1 MSVTAAAVTI
11 STETLCLPWRT
22 LKIFSL
28 LPPAP
33 SPLLLLHPPVIPW
46 LAADSG
52 FIPQKDLSLLPWLL
66 VLERGK
72 NTLAPTNYRSMPSL
86 GVL

>member
-1 MSVTAAAVTI
+1 MVWQPRVRDSSCCDHQHRDSVPAL
-11 STETLCLPWRT
+11 ED
-22 LKIFSL
+22 FENL
-28 LPPAP
+28 LSSAP
-33 SPLLLLHPPVIPW
+33 CSFTPPVIPW

-72 NTLAPTNYRSMPSL
+72 NTLAPTNSMPSL
-86 GVL
+86 DVL